1 MGVPDH
7 SSRQAFGLREIVVLA
22 CLIVFF
28 GLMAIF
34 IGLSLVGGPHSRTSP
49 DNACINN
56 LRIIDAAKQQWALE
70 QGQQTSATPSSSNLV
85 PYLGRS
91 GTVMPNCPLGG
102 AGYTI
107 GALTAVPV
115 CINQNSNTHN
125 AVLSQ

>member
-56 LRIIDAAKQQWALE
+56 LRIIDAAKQQWTLE
-70 QGQQTSATPSSSNLV
+70 EKKTASDTPTWDDLKPYFGREYRPGQLK
-85 PYLGRS
+85 
-91 GTVMPNCPLGG
+91 CPLGG
-102 AGYTI
+102 VYTI
-107 GALTAVPV
+107 GALSNVPT
-115 CINQNSNTHN
+115 CSIGTN
-125 AVLSQ
+125 AMRPHILR